1 MSILSTATN
10 WLVKTGL
17 EAAFGGGG
25 GGGGGGMGQGSPG
38 VGGAGGKGARGEVRI
53 WVL

>member
-1 MSILSTATN
+1 
-10 WLVKTGL
+10 
-17 EAAFGGGG
+17 
-25 GGGGGGMGQGSPG
+25 MGQGSPG